1 MEKLK
6 LVIAGEE
13 YMDQVIPYKEEMR
26 AADSSMD
33 GCGALRHCETAE
45 EWMALNALYTDPAT
59 LPEGKVLSTQFL
71 TVRESDNRV
80 VGMLQVRHYLN
91 DYLEKFGGHIGYSV
105 RPSERRKG
113 YATEQLRQALIWC
126 KEELGLERVMI
137 TCYTTNEASRK
148 TILSQGGVYD
158 GTSHEPDKGKDLE
171 RYWITL

>member
-6 LVIAGEE
+6 LVRASEE
-13 YMDQVIPYKEEMR
+13 YIDQIIPYKEEMK

-33 GCGALRHCETAE
+33 GCGSLRHCETAE
-45 EWMALNALYTDPAT
+45 AWLKYNALYTDPAT
-59 LPEGKVLSTQFL
+59 LPEGKVPATQFL

-91 DYLEKFGGHIGYSV
+91 DHLAKFGGHIGYSV

-137 TCYTTNEASRK
+137 TCYTTNVASRK

-158 GTSHEPDKGKDLE
+158 GTSHEPDRDKDLE